1 MDFFETMSFANIDWY
16 EIWLASVDT
25 FWMLGGSLLFTVVL
39 GLPLG
44 VLLFLTGPRQMFEQ
58 KAVYTLLSLVV
69 NILRSLPFII
79 LLIVMIPLTVLITG
93 TSLGVA
99 GAIPPLVVGA
109 TPFFARLVETAL
121 REVDK
126 GIIEATQAMGA
137 STRQIIWNALLP
149 EAGGHH
155 RRHHRHRHHP
165 GLVHRDGRSGRRRR
179 AGRPGDPLRLS
190 ALPDRRDGGHGGD
203 AADPRPDSANRGRQ
217 AGGALLAQVSLP
229 AKPKTLSAAVIH
241 SRQEHLERS

>member
-149 EAGGHH
+149 EA
-155 RRHHRHRHHP
+155 
-165 GLVHRDGRSGRRRR
+165 
-179 AGRPGDPLRLS
+179 RPGII
-190 ALPDRRDGGHGGD
+190 
-203 AADPRPDSANRGRQ
+203 AAITVTAITLVSYTAMAGVVG
-217 AGGALLAQVSLP
+217 AGGLGDLAIRFGYQRFQTDVMVVTVVMLLILVQILQTVGDKL
-229 AKPKTLSAAVIH
+229 VVH
-241 SRQEHLERS
+241 CSRK

>member
-39 GLPLG
+39 GLLLG

-149 EAGGHH
+149 EA
-155 RRHHRHRHHP
+155 
-165 GLVHRDGRSGRRRR
+165 
-179 AGRPGDPLRLS
+179 RPGII
-190 ALPDRRDGGHGGD
+190 
-203 AADPRPDSANRGRQ
+203 AAITVTAITLVSYTAMAGVVG
-217 AGGALLAQVSLP
+217 AGGLGDLAIRFGYQRFQTDVMVVTVVMLLILVQILQTVGDKL
-229 AKPKTLSAAVIH
+229 VVH
-241 SRQEHLERS
+241 FSRK

>member
-137 STRQIIWNALLP
+137 RALLQK
-149 EAGGHH
+149 
-155 RRHHRHRHHP
+155 
-165 GLVHRDGRSGRRRR
+165 S
-179 AGRPGDPLRLS
+179 
-190 ALPDRRDGGHGGD
+190 
-203 AADPRPDSANRGRQ
+203 
-217 AGGALLAQVSLP
+217 
-229 AKPKTLSAAVIH
+229 
-241 SRQEHLERS
+241 

>member
-149 EAGGHH
+149 EA
-155 RRHHRHRHHP
+155 
-165 GLVHRDGRSGRRRR
+165 
-179 AGRPGDPLRLS
+179 RPGII
-190 ALPDRRDGGHGGD
+190 
-203 AADPRPDSANRGRQ
+203 AAITVTASTLVSYTAMAGVVG
-217 AGGALLAQVSLP
+217 AGGLGDLAIRFGYQRFQTDVMVVTVVMLLILVQILQTVGDKL
-229 AKPKTLSAAVIH
+229 VVH
-241 SRQEHLERS
+241 FSRK